1 MYSMGDEFINIE
13 SYLFV
18 VMMSVIFL
26 FLNSMLMAQLFII

>member
-26 FLNSMLMAQLFII
+26 NSMLMAQLFII